1 MKKITPEEA
10 KEFIPVKE
18 YFGLDKIKDR
28 IRGAEYYTITP
39 SKLGDGWE
47 EITYYTNIKKTNIM
61 SQQQEM
67 ENLKAD
73 LVNDLISISTVME
86 ELWKYHPENP
96 ERIDIEVEY
105 AKLEEMKKGVETEL
119 DDLGI

>member
-1 MKKITPEEA
+1 
-10 KEFIPVKE
+10 
-18 YFGLDKIKDR
+18 
-28 IRGAEYYTITP
+28 
-39 SKLGDGWE
+39 
-47 EITYYTNIKKTNIM
+47 M

-105 AKLEEMKKGVETEL
+105 AKLGEMKKGVETEL

>member
-1 MKKITPEEA
+1 
-10 KEFIPVKE
+10 
-18 YFGLDKIKDR
+18 
-28 IRGAEYYTITP
+28 
-39 SKLGDGWE
+39 
-47 EITYYTNIKKTNIM
+47 M

-96 ERIDIEVEY
+96 NKVDITFEY

>member
-1 MKKITPEEA
+1 
-10 KEFIPVKE
+10 
-18 YFGLDKIKDR
+18 
-28 IRGAEYYTITP
+28 
-39 SKLGDGWE
+39 
-47 EITYYTNIKKTNIM
+47 M

-96 ERIDIEVEY
+96 EKIDIEVEY

-119 DDLGI
+119 DDLGL